1 VKEKLPLLNSDSKL
15 TRIIGYVV
23 YGFLFLIVLGALLP
37 SEDTTTKTASDK
49 TETSEA
55 KTTDTEKV
63 SNPEEEGWAVK
74 VISDTGWSGSIMG
87 DGNSRTVD
95 GRRTKTFPVSGD
107 PWMVSAT
114 FQKSGESGDLKVQ
127 ILKDGEI
134 KGESETSAAYGVV
147 SVTS

>member
-1 VKEKLPLLNSDSKL
+1 
-15 TRIIGYVV
+15 
-23 YGFLFLIVLGALLP
+23 
-37 SEDTTTKTASDK
+37 
-49 TETSEA
+49 
-55 KTTDTEKV
+55 
-63 SNPEEEGWAVK
+63 
-74 VISDTGWSGSIMG
+74 MG